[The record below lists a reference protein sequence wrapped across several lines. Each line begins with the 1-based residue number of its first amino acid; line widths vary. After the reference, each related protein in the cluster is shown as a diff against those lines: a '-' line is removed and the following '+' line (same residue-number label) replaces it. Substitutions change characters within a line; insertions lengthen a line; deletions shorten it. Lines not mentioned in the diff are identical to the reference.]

1 MSLNPLISSTPAL
14 AMAAA
19 DADPVAAA
27 ASADDARFRAKAQA
41 AAEKFESFF
50 IADMLKQ
57 MRSATREL
65 ADDDSVYKDRV
76 NEDMLEM
83 ADGKLA
89 DALAGQ
95 RAFGIADAILRQLL
109 PAPTGPAGAAG
120 AATAPIPFKRGA

>member
-1 MSLNPLISSTPAL
+1 MSLSPLLASAPAL
-14 AMAAA
+14 TIGGAEPTLAA
-19 DADPVAAA
+19 DV
-27 ASADDARFRAKAQA
+27 DDARFRAKAQA

-65 ADDDSVYKDRV
+65 ADDDSVYKNRI
-76 NEDMLEM
+76 NEDLLEM

-95 RAFGIADAILRQLL
+95 HAFGIADAILRQLL
-109 PAPTGPAGAAG
+109 PAPTGAAG
-120 AATAPIPFKRGA
+120 VDAAPSPFKRGA

>member
-1 MSLNPLISSTPAL
+1 MSLNPLIANTPAL
-14 AMAAA
+14 TIGS
-19 DADPVAAA
+19 ADPSAA
-27 ASADDARFRAKAQA
+27 ADDARFRAKAQT

-65 ADDDSVYKDRV
+65 ADDDSVTRNRIND
-76 NEDMLEM
+76 DMLEM

-109 PAPTGPAGAAG
+109 PAAPSGATGVAPA
-120 AATAPIPFKRGA
+120 PSPLKRGA